1 MKRGN
6 NVLIEGFKAFNS
18 NKTNRYGMS
27 FDEGKAYH
35 ASGEISFGNDGNGF
49 HICKHLSDVFRFF
62 DSEDVIVARVIG
74 SGEIVEA
81 ELHDWTE
88 PYIEMYAVSDLYV
101 DSFLNREEIINE
113 MKKASSS
120 DVIKFFATYNVKEDE
135 ALQILRSNKVNTKKI
150 IGIDEVDENVNYGV
164 LQCQIFKID
173 KTKTKNGSTIYT
185 F

>member
-1 MKRGN
+1 M
-6 NVLIEGFKAFNS
+6 LIEGFKAFNS

-135 ALQILRSNKVNTKKI
+135 ALQILRSNKERFNDRSTYIAFLYYVKKI
-150 IGIDEVDENVNYGV
+150 NIYSMNYEEQNKV
-164 LQCQIFKID
+164 LRKVFLW
-173 KTKTKNGSTIYT
+173 TK
-185 F
+185 